1 MGPYNA
7 TTKDMDIRLWCHR
20 NGIYVTPVQEGY
32 RKRRWYVEITVNG
45 KATKSPESYD
55 HMNIWDKVMEYR
67 KYYYNKY
74 AK

>member
-7 TTKDMDIRLWCHR
+7 TTEDMEIRLWCHR
-20 NGIYVTPVQEGY
+20 NGIHVTPVQAGY
-32 RKRRWYVEITVNG
+32 RKRHWYVEITVNG
-45 KATKSPESYD
+45 KATISPKSYD
-55 HMNIWDKVMEYR
+55 HMSIWDKVMEYR